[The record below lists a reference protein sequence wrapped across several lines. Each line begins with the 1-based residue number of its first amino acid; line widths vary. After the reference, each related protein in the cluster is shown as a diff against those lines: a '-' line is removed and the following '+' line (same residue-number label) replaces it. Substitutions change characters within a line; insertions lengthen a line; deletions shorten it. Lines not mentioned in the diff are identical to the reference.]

1 MSFVSYPLT
10 FGRRVPFVL
19 VDVRE
24 DASSLAEAIVK
35 IIYTRGQRE
44 EPLASLPALK
54 KILARFVGHH
64 VFYEMSARQRRSQQ
78 HYSVKN
84 AFSVGAIEVRGTSE
98 LLITVFDGNNPSHS
112 VEIIN
117 PHAMRV
123 YDDNPD
129 KSFAVAFYAD
139 EGADFEVRY
148 YLRDEGED
156 EKSVKA
162 TALERITLPQLFEYL
177 QNITD
182 RDVVEVTSSKT

>member
-1 MSFVSYPLT
+1 MVKAFRSSSSARGSWVEL
-10 FGRRVPFVL
+10 GR
-19 VDVRE
+19 
-24 DASSLAEAIVK
+24 EALLK

-54 KILARFVGHH
+54 KILARFIGHH
-64 VFYEMSARQRRSQQ
+64 VFYEMSARRKHSQQ
-78 HYSVKN
+78 HYSIKN
-84 AFSVGAIEVRGTSE
+84 SFSVGDVEVKGAGE
-98 LLITVFDGNNPSHS
+98 LVVTIYDANNPAHS
-112 VEIIN
+112 IEIIN

-123 YDDNPD
+123 YDDNPG

-139 EGADFEVRY
+139 EACDFDVRY

-156 EKSVKA
+156 EKSSKR

-182 RDVVEVTSSKT
+182 RDVVEVTSKT